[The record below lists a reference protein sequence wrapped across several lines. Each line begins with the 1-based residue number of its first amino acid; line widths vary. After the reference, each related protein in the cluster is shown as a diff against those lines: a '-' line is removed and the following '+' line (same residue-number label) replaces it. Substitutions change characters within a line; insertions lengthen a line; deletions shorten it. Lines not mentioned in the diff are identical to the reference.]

1 MQTLSARP
9 AVIAALSAAIIT
21 ALCPIA
27 MKIAVRDIPPVT
39 LNLLRYVIG
48 TSCLFGMVI
57 AGSSRAKLRVRSYD
71 LPSLAL
77 GGFLAF
83 AFMSVAL
90 SAALVFTSASR
101 VATLFASTPLWGM
114 IIAVIRGAGFPAG
127 RKLLGVMSTI
137 AGIVILTSP
146 VGASTSGAPG
156 SSSIVGDVLVLL
168 AALSVALA
176 GVQQKAVMRSYDS
189 FTITFYRMAFAAAM
203 LMPVALF
210 WDATDSLDRVR
221 SAGAP
226 AIWSMVFLGVF
237 GGAVMAFLWGF
248 ALSRL
253 AVADVLVF
261 MNLMPIIT
269 AAVAILFLHEA
280 FTWRFAIACT
290 TVIGGVV
297 LTQTAGGGAPS
308 RPRVSP

>member
-9 AVIAALSAAIIT
+9 ALVAALSAAVIT

-39 LNLLRYVIG
+39 LNLVRYVIG
-48 TSCLFGMVI
+48 TSFLLAMVLV
-57 AGSSRAKLRVRSYD
+57 GSSRAKLRVRSYD
-71 LPSLAL
+71 LPSLAV

-114 IIAVIRGAGFPAG
+114 MIAVVRGAGFPAG
-127 RKLLGVMSTI
+127 RKLLGVLSTI

-146 VGASTSGAPG
+146 VGGSAAGSTAL
-156 SSSIVGDVLVLL
+156 VGDALVLL

-176 GVQQKAVMRSYDS
+176 GIQQKAVMRSYDS

-203 LMPVALF
+203 LMPVAIF
-210 WDATDSLDRVR
+210 WDASDGLSRLRAAST
-221 SAGAP
+221 P
-226 AIWSMVFLGVF
+226 AIWSMLFLGVF

-261 MNLMPIIT
+261 MNLMPVIT

-297 LTQTAGGGAPS
+297 LTQTAGSSPPQ
-308 RPRVSP
+308 RTRVSP

>member
-9 AVIAALSAAIIT
+9 ALVAALSAAIIT

-39 LNLLRYVIG
+39 LNFLRYVIG
-48 TSCLFGMVI
+48 TSCLFGMVL
-57 AGSSRAKLRVRSYD
+57 AGSSRAKLRVRPYD

-114 IIAVIRGAGFPAG
+114 VIAVIRGAGFPAG

-137 AGIVILTSP
+137 AGIVVLTSP
-146 VGASTSGAPG
+146 VGPSAAG
-156 SSSIVGDVLVLL
+156 SNALFGDVLVLL

-203 LMPVALF
+203 LMPVAVF
-210 WDATDSLDRVR
+210 WDASESLNRLR

-261 MNLMPIIT
+261 MNLMPVIT
-269 AAVAILFLHEA
+269 AAVAVLFLHEA